1 MKNPKALFIVV
12 NAGFSQEIVDIARG
26 LGASGATIL
35 NGRGEGTTNKTIMGI
50 TVDLEKEMVLTLVEA
65 DTALRIMEA
74 VKEKAGVKTPA
85 HGVCFLMPV
94 DKMTDISPHPLP

>member
-1 MKNPKALFIVV
+1 MKNPKALFVVV

-26 LGASGATIL
+26 LGAGGATIL

-74 VKEKAGVKTPA
+74 VKEKAGAKTPA